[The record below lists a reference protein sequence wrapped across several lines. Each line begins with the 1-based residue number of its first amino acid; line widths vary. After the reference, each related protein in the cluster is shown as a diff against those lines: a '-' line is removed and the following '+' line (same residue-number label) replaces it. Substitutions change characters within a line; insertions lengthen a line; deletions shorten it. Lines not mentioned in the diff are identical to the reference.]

1 MRKGRNIGWIG
12 NIVSNGEEMVEERK
26 MKILKLVEKISML
39 KILRKEF
46 WKGEGGLNEKW
57 WELRKE
63 GWSGMG
69 GIEEKK

>member
-26 MKILKLVEKISML
+26 MKILKLVEKIRML